1 MLETVLEVSIAIP
14 LPVSQVHTF
23 MTTPDN
29 WAAASP
35 VTERIQGDRTD
46 RPVTLGASFV
56 DVLRLGPDI
65 TAEVRWTVT
74 RDDPGSTW
82 QITCEPAAG
91 TDPADGHIHVTLTY
105 SYSRARHPL
114 DVQHP
119 RGSAAGTEPRAE
131 QSVGTPAE
139 VQYVADATLL
149 TRTVRTAYTGEANLP
164 LPYRD
169 VFTNRTIAARF
180 LAAMRSAMLAS
191 DHVPTGAASRISS
204 AG

>member
-1 MLETVLEVSIAIP
+1 MLETVLEVSITIP

-56 DVLRLGPDI
+56 DVLRLGPDT

-74 RDDPGSTW
+74 RDDPGVTW

-91 TDPADGHIHVTLTY
+91 PDPADGRIHVTLTY
-105 SYSRARHPL
+105 SYSHAGRPPGAPHPQG
-114 DVQHP
+114 VQP
-119 RGSAAGTEPRAE
+119 GTEGEPL
-131 QSVGTPAE
+131 VGTPAE
-139 VQYVADATLL
+139 EQPGADATLL
-149 TRTVRTAYTGEANLP
+149 TRTVRAAYTGEANLP

-169 VFTNRTIAARF
+169 VFTNRTVAARF
-180 LAAMRSAMLAS
+180 LAAMRSAMLAG
-191 DHVPTGAASRISS
+191 DHAPTSVPPRISS